1 MSSTTTTS
9 AAKKP
14 TVKQPQWYQPENKN
28 NSKPTLKIYNSLTR
42 SKNEFYPNKPGHITW
57 YSCGQP
63 FTIILIWGM
72 LETMFQQ
79 ISVEEFCKIT
89 LATTLN
95 LYKTSLILMTRLL

>member
-57 YSCGQP
+57 YSCGP
-63 FTIILIWGM
+63 TVYDHSHMGHARNYVSTDICRRILQDYFGYNIKFVQNVTDIDG
-72 LETMFQQ
+72 
-79 ISVEEFCKIT
+79 
-89 LATTLN
+89 
-95 LYKTSLILMTRLL
+95 